1 MSYLILLAL
10 LMTPLT
16 LYFNA
21 YRVRCIV
28 DYDGEDAYRPQHM
41 HSLFFVSLE
50 VMTLVPIMG
59 VEVLRQIN
67 GTSMLG
73 LAGLSCLLVACGLAV
88 WLGSNRY
95 DTEDNDDDD
104 DDDDD
109 RGRRTIVEEENEQ
122 PTWRLG

>member
-28 DYDGEDAYRPQHM
+28 DYDGDDAYRQQHM
-41 HSLFFVSLE
+41 HNLFFVALE

-59 VEVLRQIN
+59 FEMLRQIN

-73 LAGLSCLLVACGLAV
+73 VVGFSCLLVACGLAA
-88 WLGSNRY
+88 WLGSNHY
-95 DTEDNDDDD
+95 DTENNDEDD

-109 RGRRTIVEEENEQ
+109 RGRRTTIEEESER
-122 PTWRLG
+122 PTWRLI

>member
-1 MSYLILLAL
+1 MSDLILLAL

-16 LYFNA
+16 LYLSA

-28 DYDGEDAYRPQHM
+28 DYDGDDAYRPQHM
-41 HSLFFVSLE
+41 HNLFFVALE
-50 VMTLVPIMG
+50 VMTLVPVMAF
-59 VEVLRQIN
+59 EVLRQIN

-73 LAGLSCLLVACGLAV
+73 LAGFSCLLVACGLAS

-95 DTEDNDDDD
+95 DTEDSDDD

-109 RGRRTIVEEENEQ
+109 RGRRTIIEEENEQ

>member
-28 DYDGEDAYRPQHM
+28 DYDGDDAYRQQHM
-41 HSLFFVSLE
+41 HNLFFVALE

-59 VEVLRQIN
+59 LEVLRQIN
-67 GTSMLG
+67 GTTMLG
-73 LAGLSCLLVACGLAV
+73 LAGLSSLLVACGLAA

-95 DTEDNDDDD
+95 DTEDSDDD

-109 RGRRTIVEEENEQ
+109 RGRRTIIEEENEQ
-122 PTWRLG
+122 PTWRLV